1 MWLGVMHYAKAP
13 DGMDVPAAILVA
25 YEPHRLFTVGAPVE
39 AAPTL
44 IRLLREAS
52 GGGAHVRPPR
62 CGRCGEPLE
71 VPPLDEPEAACA
83 SA

>member
-1 MWLGVMHYAKAP
+1 MWLGVMHYP
-13 DGMDVPAAILVA
+13 EPVDGLEVPSAIIVA
-25 YEPHRLFTVGAPVE
+25 YEPHRLFSVCAPVA

-52 GGGAHVRPPR
+52 GGGEHVEEPR

-71 VPPLDEPEAACA
+71 VPEITCA

>member
-1 MWLGVMHYAKAP
+1 MWLGLMHYPQAV
-13 DGMDVPAAILVA
+13 DGLKEPSAIVVA
-25 YEPHRLFTVGAPVE
+25 YEPHRLFSVGAPVA

-52 GGGAHVRPPR
+52 GAGEHVEGPR
-62 CGRCGEPLE
+62 CGRCGHPLE
-71 VPPLDEPEAACA
+71 VPEITCA